1 MNIVRIM
8 NPAVNTVTLRSS
20 QTVRQGLEIMRRQ
33 GYTAIPVQDDDGI
46 YVGCITEGDFLWFLL
61 KEQVSDWRELE
72 RYPIADLVRKDFCP
86 ALEITAGEE
95 QIIELIMHQ
104 NFIPIVDAR
113 GCLCGIVTRR
123 AVMDFLTRR
132 VSRGAE

>member
-1 MNIVRIM
+1 MNVVRLM

-33 GYTAIPVQDDDGI
+33 GYTAIPVQDDEGI
-46 YVGCITEGDFLWFLL
+46 YVGCITEGDFLWFLMR
-61 KEQVSDWRELE
+61 EQVTDWRELE

-95 QIIELIMHQ
+95 QIVELIMHQ

-123 AVMDFLTRR
+123 AVIEFLAGR
-132 VSRGAE
+132 SKDEA

>member
-20 QTVRQGLEIMRRQ
+20 QTVRQGLEVMRRQ
-33 GYTAIPVQDDDGI
+33 GYTAIPVQDDEGI

-61 KEQVSDWRELE
+61 KEQVTDWRELE

-123 AVMDFLTRR
+123 AVMDFLARR
-132 VSRGAE
+132 ASRDGE

>member
-33 GYTAIPVQDDDGI
+33 GYTAIPVQDDEGI
-46 YVGCITEGDFLWFLL
+46 YVGCITEGDFLWFLMR
-61 KEQVSDWRELE
+61 EQVTDWRELE

-95 QIIELIMHQ
+95 QIVELIMHQ

-123 AVMDFLTRR
+123 AVIEFLVGR
-132 VSRGAE
+132 SKGEG

>member
-33 GYTAIPVQDDDGI
+33 GYTAIPVQDDEGI
-46 YVGCITEGDFLWFLL
+46 YVGCITEGDFLWFLMR
-61 KEQVSDWRELE
+61 EQVTDWRELE

-95 QIIELIMHQ
+95 QIVELIMHQ

-123 AVMDFLTRR
+123 AVIEFLAGR
-132 VSRGAE
+132 SKDEA